1 MLDIFAA
8 PKNGKMIISREL
20 AKVFIEEVELANREI
35 LESYYLLD
43 ANRISAAAHR
53 IAPSFI
59 VMGVED
65 HLYAPIR
72 ELTSPPSKGERPDF
86 FSAAS
91 SYVRNIR
98 NLEGHIKATYQLQ

>member
-1 MLDIFAA
+1 
-8 PKNGKMIISREL
+8 MIISREL
-20 AKVFIEEVELANREI
+20 TKVFIEELELANREI
-35 LESYYLLD
+35 LESYYSLD

-53 IAPSFI
+53 IAPSFV

-72 ELTSPPSKGERPDF
+72 SLTSLPSSEELTVF

-91 SYVRNIR
+91 SYIRNIR
-98 NLEGHIKATYQLQ
+98 KLEDHLKVTYQI